1 MRYAWVALVTLA
13 ALAMVCAGPAAAVE
27 RPLASLVPP
36 DVSSYSEL
44 HLDRM
49 LGKAPETAPLRE
61 VFAKMQ
67 SPKVIRGMLAEDE
80 ELAQGFDEVVG
91 VLGDLSE
98 AVGPKVGWATWLP
111 DMGAMMGG
119 MMEAGEGG
127 APLGMMP
134 KLLVVADVRDAAKL
148 DSVVGHIIERLELP
162 ARVSD
167 GEGGTRVVTFAE
179 GMVEMI
185 QGDDWVAIGF
195 PPEQARKAADRAA
208 GATAKSLWSD
218 MGYQGVIARL
228 PQAALVTEYVSP
240 LTVKQMLGMAQVLA
254 PSADFAQPG
263 DEPLGLAMGVS
274 VDEKQGR
281 RMATAYYTADLNTLP
296 YLLDAPLALQA
307 TMLYPVIKEAR
318 ESAEKACCL
327 SNVKN
332 LSLAMQMYL
341 ADNNDRFPATE
352 RWVEEMMPYLRN
364 EEVLKCPADESGA
377 RSSYGLNKAVIGK
390 SLVDVQD
397 PAGLVV
403 FFETAHPGDN
413 PVGGPDDVVSPPR
426 HEGGNHYAFADA
438 RAAWSDEVPNFEIK

>member
-1 MRYAWVALVTLA
+1 MRYAWVVLVTLA

-49 LGKAPETAPLRE
+49 LGKAPETAALRE

-127 APLGMMP
+127 PPLGMMP

-148 DSVVGHIIERLELP
+148 DSIVGQIIERLELP

-195 PPEQARKAADRAA
+195 PPEQARKAADRAT

-228 PQAALVTEYVSP
+228 PQGALVTEYVSP
-240 LTVKQMLGMAQVLA
+240 LTVKQMLGMAQMLA
-254 PSADFAQPG
+254 PSADFAQAG

-281 RMATAYYTADLNTLP
+281 RMVTVYYTADLNTLP

-318 ESAEKACCL
+318 GSAEKAVCL

-364 EEVLKCPADESGA
+364 EEVLKCPADESDA
-377 RSSYGLNKAVIGK
+377 MCSYAMNEALSGTRLTE
-390 SLVDVQD
+390 VQD

-426 HEGGNHYAFADA
+426 HEGGNHYAFADG
-438 RAAWSDEVPNFEIK
+438 RAAWSDEVPNFEVK

>member
-1 MRYAWVALVTLA
+1 MRYAWVALVTLT
-13 ALAMVCAGPAAAVE
+13 ALAMVCAGPTAAAE
-27 RPLASLVPP
+27 RPLASLVPA
-36 DVSSYSEL
+36 DVSTYSEL

-49 LGKAPETAPLRE
+49 LGKTPETAPLRE

-119 MMEAGEGG
+119 MMEAGQGG
-127 APLGMMP
+127 PPLGMMP

-148 DSVVGHIIERLELP
+148 DSVVGHITERLEVP

-185 QGDDWVAIGF
+185 RGSGWVAISF

-208 GATAKSLWSD
+208 GATAKSLWSHTA
-218 MGYQGVIARL
+218 YQGLIARL
-228 PQAALVTEYVSP
+228 PQDAIVTEYVSP
-240 LTVKQMLGMAQVLA
+240 LTVKQMLGMAQMLA
-254 PSADFAQPG
+254 PSAEFAQPG
-263 DEPLGLAMGVS
+263 DEPLGLAMGVR

-281 RMATAYYTADLNTLP
+281 HMVTAYYTADLDTLP

-318 ESAEKACCL
+318 EGAEKAVCL

-332 LSLAMQMYL
+332 LSLAMQMFL
-341 ADNNDRFPATE
+341 ADHNDTFPQAD
-352 RWVEEMMPYLRN
+352 RWVEELMEYLPD
-364 EEVLKCPADESGA
+364 ESVLKCPQDESDA
-377 RSSYGLNKAVIGK
+377 MCSYAMNEALSGTRLTE
-390 SLVDVQD
+390 VQD
-397 PAGLVV
+397 PANLVV

-413 PVGGPDDVVSPPR
+413 PVGGPEDIVSPPR
-426 HEGGNHYAFADA
+426 HHGGNHYAFADG
-438 RAAWSDEVPNFEIK
+438 RAASSDEVPNFEVK